1 MEIGMIGIGRMGSG
15 MARRL
20 LKSGHQCTVY
30 DQNREKLSEIV
41 QAGAIPARDL
51 KEFTH
56 LLRGPRIIWIMLPAE
71 IVDKILAELTP
82 LLSAG
87 DIVIDG
93 GNSFYQDD
101 LRRALELKGKGI
113 YYMDVGTS
121 GGVYGEDRGYCLMC
135 GGEWVAFETL
145 APMLKDLAPGVETAE
160 RTRDR
165 SGPPSSAE
173 NGYLHCGPAGAGH
186 FVKMVHNGIEYG
198 MMASLAEGLN
208 ILKGANIG
216 KADRMIDA
224 ETAPVRN
231 AHFYQ
236 YDFHLPDITE
246 LWRRGSVVSSWLLD
260 LTAEALAKNPALENF
275 SGRVSDSGEG
285 RWTIQAAIDE
295 GIPTPTLSAALF
307 ERFSSQ
313 GKAIF
318 GDQVLSAMRFEFG
331 GHVEKNHQGIIHEQ

>member
-15 MARRL
+15 MVRRL
-20 LKSGHQCTVY
+20 LKAGHKCIVY
-30 DQNREKLSEIV
+30 DHNKAQLDEIV
-41 QAGAIPARDL
+41 RDGAVAATSL
-51 KEFTH
+51 EEFTH
-56 LLRGPRIIWIMLPAE
+56 LLKAPRIMWIMLPVE
-71 IVDKILAELTP
+71 IVDKVILQMVP
-82 LLSAG
+82 HLSPD

-101 LRRALELKGKGI
+101 VRRARELNAKGI
-113 YYMDVGTS
+113 HYMDIGTS
-121 GGVYGEDRGYCLMC
+121 GGIFGEERGYCLMC
-135 GGEWVAFETL
+135 GGDKSSFDRLEPL
-145 APMLKDLAPGVETAE
+145 LKDLAPGVELAE
-160 RTRDR
+160 RTGHRT
-165 SGPPSSAE
+165 GPISPAE
-173 NGYLHCGPAGAGH
+173 NGYLYCGTNGAGH
-186 FVKMVHNGIEYG
+186 FVKMIHNGIEYG

-216 KADRMIDA
+216 KTERLMNA

-236 YDFHLPDITE
+236 YDFNLADITE

-260 LTAEALAKNPALENF
+260 LTADALSKNPDLKNF
-275 SGRVSDSGEG
+275 SGHVSDSGEG

-313 GKAIF
+313 GHSMF
-318 GDQVLSAMRFEFG
+318 SDQLLSAMRFEFG
-331 GHVEKNHQGIIHEQ
+331 GHIEKDQQGLSHEQ